1 VITAEPFDQ
10 SLVTPGLV
18 GADLDAI
25 ADELGTPLFVYDEDE
40 LRRRCREYVAELGDG
55 AVAYAGK
62 AFLCTAM
69 ARLVAEEGLHLDV
82 ATGGELHVAL
92 RADFPAER
100 IVMHGNNKSVDELV
114 AALDAGVGRI
124 VVDSFD
130 ELDRLDA
137 LLEKRGTAS
146 PQSVLVRVTPGVE
159 AHTHEFIETG
169 TEASKFGFT
178 VTDGVALAAATRV
191 AESDRLHLAGLH
203 CHIGSQIERLDAY
216 ARAIE
221 IVIGIAA
228 EVERATGQTIEEL
241 NVGGGLGARY
251 LADDPV
257 LSVVE
262 YARTLRE
269 ALEGAV
275 RTTGLSA
282 RPALRVEPG
291 RSIAA
296 PSAVTLY
303 RVGTIKEIPGIGTY
317 VAVDGGM
324 SDNPRPVLYGAGY
337 EAYLPARIDEPR
349 PLRCN
354 VVGKHCEQGDVI
366 VLGAQL
372 PAGVRV
378 GDLLA
383 TPTTG
388 AYGYAM
394 ASNYNKVPRP
404 AVAFLRDGAARVVIR
419 RETPEDLVRLDTP

>member
-1 VITAEPFDQ
+1 MITEAPIDRT
-10 SLVTPGLV
+10 LVPDGLL
-18 GADLDAI
+18 ACDLEAL
-25 ADELGTPLFVYDEDE
+25 ASELGTPLFVYDEDD
-40 LRRRCREYVAELGDG
+40 LRRRCREYLQHFGDDS
-55 AVAYAGK
+55 VAYAGK

-92 RADFPAER
+92 HAGVPPER
-100 IVMHGNNKSVDELV
+100 IIVHGNNKSDDELR
-114 AALDAGVGRI
+114 AALDADVGRV

-137 LLEKRGTAS
+137 LTARGSATHT
-146 PQSVLVRVTPGVE
+146 VLVRVTPGVE

-178 VTDGVALAAATRV
+178 VTEGVALRAVQRV
-191 AESDRLHLAGLH
+191 VESPALRFAGLH
-203 CHIGSQIERLDAY
+203 CHIGSQIYRLDSFG
-216 ARAIE
+216 RAIE
-221 IVIGIAA
+221 VLARLAA
-228 EVERATGQTIEEL
+228 AVESTTGHAVDTL

-251 LADDPV
+251 LSDDPV
-257 LSVVE
+257 LDVAE
-262 YARTLRE
+262 YAKVLRGALEQSWSDMELRTLPQ
-269 ALEGAV
+269 L
-275 RTTGLSA
+275 L
-282 RPALRVEPG
+282 VEPG

-296 PSAVTLY
+296 PSAITLY
-303 RVGTIKEIPGIGTY
+303 RVGTVKEIPGIGTY

-337 EAYLPARIDEPR
+337 EAYLPARVDEPR

-366 VLGAQL
+366 VAGACL

-388 AYGYAM
+388 AYGYGM

-404 AVAFLRDGAARVVIR
+404 AVVFVRDGEPRLVVR
-419 RETPEDLVRLDTP
+419 RETHDDLVRLDQP